1 MEPSNHIFN
10 FTNDH
15 HKLELLTRANESLK
29 LHNSHHKRVVFVYT
43 PPKVGS
49 TSIVSSLRL
58 FGSHLFDIIHIH
70 DEEML
75 QVLGHINGVTVNEI
89 IQFNKYLGKDVYV
102 IDIYR
107 SPIERKISAFFEKVG
122 SYHFNN
128 RDDQVNNY
136 NVTKIINRFNNIFH
150 HLAVGD
156 HFIDKYG
163 VRVPEQFD
171 WSKKYLLVEENGIK
185 YIKLRLKD
193 SVLWGQILS
202 EIFQTRICIVKDYET
217 TNKPIKDLF
226 GLFKTHYKIP
236 INFLTIIMDC
246 RYLNF
251 YYSPEERQEYYDE
264 WSKKSCDTYVGYTT
278 EQFRIYDEI
287 SRENTCIDYVQ
298 VDHYLDEG
306 CMCKACGLKRVELAS
321 KVVRGL
327 PIGERIVH
335 TEAKT
340 QLIQRRTTHI
350 NKLNHALQHIQ
361 MMPRKIRGKDF
372 NSEMTSI
379 VKGKL
384 I

>member
-1 MEPSNHIFN
+1 MEPNNYTFDFLKDPQKIQ
-10 FTNDH
+10 
-15 HKLELLTRANESLK
+15 LLTRANESLN
-29 LHNSHHKRVVFVYT
+29 LHNSHHKCVVFVYT

-75 QVLGHINGVTVNEI
+75 QVLGNIKGVTVNEL
-89 IQFNKYLGKDVYV
+89 IQFNKHLGKDVYV

-128 RDDQVNNY
+128 RDEQVNIY
-136 NVTKIINRFNNIFH
+136 NVTKVINRFNNIFP

-163 VRVPEQFD
+163 ICVPEQFD
-171 WSKKYLLVEENGIK
+171 WANKYLLVEDQGIK

-193 SVLWGQILS
+193 SAIWGQILS
-202 EIFQTRICIVKDYET
+202 SIFQLRICIVKDYET

-236 INFLTIIMDC
+236 INFLTMLMDC
-246 RYLNF
+246 KYFNY

-264 WSKKSCDTYVGYTT
+264 WSKKSCETRSWYTA
-278 EQFRIYDEI
+278 EQFRLYDEI
-287 SRENTCIDYVQ
+287 TRENVHIDYVQ

-306 CMCKACGLKRVELAS
+306 CMCKACGIKRAELAS

-327 PIGERIVH
+327 PIGERVVH

-340 QLIQRRTTHI
+340 QLIQRRTTHV
-350 NKLNHALQHIQ
+350 NKLNQALQHIQ

-379 VKGKL
+379 VKGNK
-384 I
+384 